1 MRTSENINELGAALA
16 LAQAEMGHAAKDA
29 VNPHFRSKYAN
40 LASIIDACRG
50 ALTKNGIAVI
60 QSPEFDYSSRAVSV
74 TTRLVHSSGQ
84 WVEGNIGAEVAKSD
98 PQAIGSAI
106 TYLRRYGLA
115 ALTSVAS
122 DDDDGAGAV
131 LPPARPRPGTA
142 PVEEDQTAAL
152 KMRVKSLAAVIRIRG
167 YPERVSALEELLSAA
182 RAAAPLDAA
191 QLGQLVA
198 QLEALDFSHQGDTQ

>member
-1 MRTSENINELGAALA
+1 MRTSESINELGAALA

-60 QSPEFDYSSRAVSV
+60 QSPEMDRENRTVSV

-84 WVEGNIGAEVAKSD
+84 WVEGELEAEVAKTD

-122 DDDDGAGAV
+122 DDDDGAAAV
-131 LPPARPRPGTA
+131 APPVRPRPGTA
-142 PVEEDQTAAL
+142 PSEPDQLTNLRAKVKDLGTA
-152 KMRVKSLAAVIRIRG
+152 IRTDHPHRI
-167 YPERVSALEELLSAA
+167 PQLEELA
-182 RAAAPLDAA
+182 RQFGRLDTLDAT
-191 QLGQLVA
+191 QLFKLTA
-198 QLEALDFSHQGDTQ
+198 ELEALYAGTDQ

>member
-1 MRTSENINELGAALA
+1 MRTSESINELGAALA

-50 ALTKNGIAVI
+50 ALTKNAIAVI
-60 QSPEFDYSSRAVSV
+60 QSPAMDRENRTVSV

-84 WVEGNIGAEVAKSD
+84 WVEGELEAEVAKTD

-122 DDDDGAGAV
+122 DDDDAAAAV
-131 LPPARPRPGTA
+131 APPARPRPGSSSPEDDLRAKVRTLGTA
-142 PVEEDQTAAL
+142 IRADHPH
-152 KMRVKSLAAVIRIRG
+152 RV
-167 YPERVSALEELLSAA
+167 PQLEELA
-182 RAAAPLDAA
+182 RQFGRPDTLDTT
-191 QLGQLVA
+191 QLGQLITA
-198 QLEALDFSHQGDTQ
+198 LEALYAGTDQ

>member
-50 ALTKNGIAVI
+50 ALTKNAIAVI
-60 QSPEFDYSSRAVSV
+60 QSPAMDRENRTVSV

-84 WVEGNIGAEVAKSD
+84 WVEGELEAEVAKTD

-122 DDDDGAGAV
+122 DDDDGAAAV
-131 LPPARPRPGTA
+131 APTARPRPSTA
-142 PVEEDQTAAL
+142 PVEYDQLVELQAKVKTLGAA
-152 KMRVKSLAAVIRIRG
+152 IRDDQPHRI
-167 YPERVSALEELLSAA
+167 PQLEELA
-182 RAAAPLDAA
+182 RQFGRPDTLTRMQIIDLIAK
-191 QLGQLVA
+191 
-198 QLEALDFSHQGDTQ
+198 LEALYAGTDQ

>member
-60 QSPEFDYSSRAVSV
+60 QSPEFDYSSRSVSV

-84 WVEGNIGAEVAKSD
+84 WVEGHIGAEVAKSD

-122 DDDDGAGAV
+122 DDDDGAAAV
-131 LPPARPRPGTA
+131 VPPARPRPGTS
-142 PVEEDQTAAL
+142 PTEEDPTTAL
-152 KMRVKSLAAVIRIRG
+152 KVKVRTLGAAIRTDWPNRAPELDNLARQFGR
-167 YPERVSALEELLSAA
+167 PDT
-182 RAAAPLDAA
+182 LDMA
-191 QLGQLVA
+191 QLEQLVA
-198 QLEALDFSHQGDTQ
+198 KLESLYEGTDR

>member
-1 MRTSENINELGAALA
+1 MKTSESINELGAALA

-50 ALTKNGIAVI
+50 ALTKNAIAVI
-60 QSPEFDYSSRAVSV
+60 QSPAMDRENRTVSV

-84 WVEGNIGAEVAKSD
+84 WVEGELEAEVAKTD

-122 DDDDGAGAV
+122 DDDDGAAAV
-131 LPPARPRPGTA
+131 APPARPRPGSA
-142 PVEEDQTAAL
+142 PVDADPTSALRAKVKEWGAAIRADYPH
-152 KMRVKSLAAVIRIRG
+152 RV
-167 YPERVSALEELLSAA
+167 PQLEELA
-182 RAAAPLDAA
+182 RQFGRPDTLDTTQLEQLIAKLDALYA
-191 QLGQLVA
+191 GADQ
-198 QLEALDFSHQGDTQ
+198 

>member
-40 LASIIDACRG
+40 LASMIDACRG
-50 ALTKNGIAVI
+50 ALTKNAIAVI
-60 QSPEFDYSSRAVSV
+60 QSPAMDRENRTVSV

-84 WVEGNIGAEVAKSD
+84 WVEGELEAEVAKTD

-122 DDDDGAGAV
+122 DDDDGAAAV
-131 LPPARPRPGTA
+131 APTARPRPSTA
-142 PVEEDQTAAL
+142 PVEYDQLVELQAKVKTLGAA
-152 KMRVKSLAAVIRIRG
+152 IRDDQPHRI
-167 YPERVSALEELLSAA
+167 PQLEELA
-182 RAAAPLDAA
+182 RQFGRPDTLTRMQIIDLIAK
-191 QLGQLVA
+191 
-198 QLEALDFSHQGDTQ
+198 LEALYAGTDQ

>member
-1 MRTSENINELGAALA
+1 MRTSDNINELGAALA

-74 TTRLVHSSGQ
+74 TTRLVHASGQ
-84 WVEGNIGAEVAKSD
+84 WVEGNIGAEVAKAD

-131 LPPARPRPGTA
+131 VPPAPPRPGTA
-142 PVEEDQTAAL
+142 PVEYDQLMELRA
-152 KMRVKSLAAVIRIRG
+152 KVKTLGAAVRADQ
-167 YPERVSALEELLSAA
+167 PHRVPQLEELA
-182 RAAAPLDAA
+182 RQFNQPDTLDIT
-191 QLGQLVA
+191 
-198 QLEALDFSHQGDTQ
+198 QLEQLIGVLGALYEGTDQ